1 MQARRP
7 GDGLGFADPTRG
19 ESMKSV
25 VITGV
30 STGIGRGAAAA
41 FARAGYRV
49 FGSVRREEDAARL
62 QEQLGERFEP
72 LVFDVTDRGA
82 VLGAAEKVGR
92 IVGAG
97 GLAGLVNNAGTAI
110 AGPLALQT
118 LDDVRAQFEANVLGL
133 VSVTQAFLP
142 LLGTDRSR
150 SGPPGRVV
158 NMSSVGGKV
167 ASPFIGAYA
176 GTKHAVEGLS
186 DSLRRE
192 LLPYGIDVIVIRPR
206 AVKTE
211 IWAKGARSKGLYD
224 DTDYREPLEKFKAYA
239 GKLAEGGYFPED
251 FGRLVLRAFEAKRP
265 RTRYAMVRGRL
276 ANWVLPTAMPDRWL
290 DRLIGRNVGLA

>member
-1 MQARRP
+1 MMR
-7 GDGLGFADPTRG
+7 
-19 ESMKSV
+19 SI

-62 QEQLGERFEP
+62 RGEIGWSFVP
-72 LVFDVTDRGA
+72 LVFDVTDREA
-82 VLGAAEKVGR
+82 VLWAAERVGEV
-92 IVGAG
+92 IGGG
-97 GLAGLVNNAGTAI
+97 GLAGLVNNAGTAL
-110 AGPLALQT
+110 AGPLALQP

-150 SGPPGRVV
+150 SGPPGRIV
-158 NMSSVGGKV
+158 NVSSVGGRV

-176 GTKHAVEGLS
+176 GTKHAVEGIS
-186 DSLRRE
+186 DALRRE
-192 LLPYGIDVIVIRPR
+192 LMPYGIDVIVVRPG

-211 IWAKGARSKGLYD
+211 IWAKGATTKGLYAG
-224 DTDYREPLEKFKAYA
+224 TDYEEPLERFEAYA
-239 GKLAEGGYFPED
+239 NGLAKGGYSPEEL
-251 FGRLVLRAFEAKRP
+251 GRRVLRAFEAKRP
-265 RTRYAMVRGRL
+265 RTRYAIVRGRL
-276 ANWVLPTAMPDRWL
+276 ANWVLPTLLPDRLL
-290 DRLIGRNVGLA
+290 DRLIGRTVGLT